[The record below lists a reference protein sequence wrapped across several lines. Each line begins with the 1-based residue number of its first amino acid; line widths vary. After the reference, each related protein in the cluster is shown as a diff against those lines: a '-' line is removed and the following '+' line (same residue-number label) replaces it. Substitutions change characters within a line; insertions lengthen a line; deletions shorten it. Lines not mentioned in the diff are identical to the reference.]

1 MCERTALILCSR
13 GYWKGVFFQG
23 EHASNTLKID
33 LKDDETNFALDIRD
47 SAIVVSVYVLYLLLG
62 FCLSLEAV
70 VYVANLLTRL

>member
-1 MCERTALILCSR
+1 MAC
-13 GYWKGVFFQG
+13 FQG

-62 FCLSLEAV
+62 FCLSIEAG
-70 VYVANLLTRL
+70 VYVVNLLTR